1 MFATLIARNYSGRA
15 TLRMPKTVNAT
26 AAAVQ
31 SAPKPA
37 PAQPQTAAK
46 PTQLPQSGGRR
57 LSGRSPLR
65 TPW

>member
-15 TLRMPKTVNAT
+15 TLRMPKAANIT
-26 AAAVQ
+26 AAAQ
-31 SAPKPA
+31 QAPKPA
-37 PAQPQTAAK
+37 PAQAQTAAK
-46 PTQLPQSGGRR
+46 STQSSQQVGRR